1 MPARS
6 DCALRPATLEDAER
20 LRAWRNQD
28 RIRAN
33 MYSDHVIGAEE
44 HIAWLT
50 RTLASETDQ
59 LMIFSVSDR
68 PVGMTAFTAIDHH
81 NSRCDWGFY
90 IGEDDAPSG
99 SGSAM
104 GWLAMT
110 QGFDV
115 VGIAK
120 VCCEVLD
127 FNAGSLAFLDRLG
140 FRQEGRLVRHRRKG
154 ARSHDVILKALFAED
169 WRARRDAMAATV
181 FR

>member
-50 RTLASETDQ
+50 RTLASDTAHV
-59 LMIFSVSDR
+59 LMFELSGR
-68 PVGMTAFTAIDHH
+68 PVGMVGVSNIDRHNDRCEWAF
-81 NSRCDWGFY
+81 Y
-90 IGEDDAPSG
+90 LGEEDAPRG
-99 SGSAM
+99 SGAAM
-104 GWLAMT
+104 EYLALDVI
-110 QGFDV
+110 FDEV
-115 VGIAK
+115 RIGK
-120 VCCEVLD
+120 LCCEVFA
-127 FNAGSLAFLDRLG
+127 FNAGVVKMHGRFG
-140 FRQEGRLVRHRRKG
+140 FRQEAHFVRHRRKDG
-154 ARSHDVILKALFAED
+154 ELHDVIGLALFAED
-169 WRARRDAMAATV
+169 WRATRDAMATTV